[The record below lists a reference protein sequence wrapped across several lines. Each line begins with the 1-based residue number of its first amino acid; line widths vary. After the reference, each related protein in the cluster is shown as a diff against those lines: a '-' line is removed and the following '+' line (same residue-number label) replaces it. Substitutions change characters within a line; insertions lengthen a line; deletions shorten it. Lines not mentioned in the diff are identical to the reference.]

1 MWLKLPDLY
10 DVRNIDAARF
20 PRNRWACPECDK
32 NIYGFPVVTLL
43 PDALVNHPY
52 ALSLSEKRLA
62 RVLSKLNVLIDL
74 IERDE
79 ILDKERFQLLFESH
93 WLSTNASRGMLLLPT
108 WNLCLFS
115 ALHSESLRSDT
126 ETYTALEAVAQE
138 LRN

>member
-1 MWLKLPDLY
+1 M
-10 DVRNIDAARF
+10 
-20 PRNRWACPECDK
+20 
-32 NIYGFPVVTLL
+32 
-43 PDALVNHPY
+43 NHPY

-74 IERDE
+74 IEKDD

-108 WNLCLFS
+108 WNLFLFS
-115 ALHSESLRSDT
+115 ALHSDSLRSDP
-126 ETYTALEAVAQE
+126 ETYTALQAVAQE